1 MAENNPAVAT
11 VEQSRLIANDVGHN
25 AGIAMIVILEIAQ
38 IAIPLLI
45 KLFSSCQST
54 LPATATSDDKSA
66 EMKAYL
72 ANVYD
77 QDSKSFPP
85 FVIRKCRPQVR
96 QSAIQ
101 SGQQYRGIKQLN
113 AITTAT
119 LIRGMNSDQAT
130 VSALVSE
137 AAHCAIALAPDD
149 DTDQTEDD
157 GSNPPVVI

>member
-1 MAENNPAVAT
+1 MAESNPAIAT
-11 VEQSRLIANDVGHN
+11 IEQSRLIANDVGHTV
-25 AGIAMIVILEIAQ
+25 GIAMIAILEIAQ

-54 LPATATSDDKSA
+54 LPAAASPDDKSA

-72 ANVYD
+72 ASVYD
-77 QDSKSFPP
+77 PVTKSFPP

-101 SGQQYRGIKQLN
+101 SGQQCRGLKQLN

-119 LIRGMNSDQAT
+119 LIHGMSSDQST
-130 VSALVSE
+130 VSALVAESALCNVSL
-137 AAHCAIALAPDD
+137 AADD
-149 DTDQTEDD
+149 DTDQTDDD
-157 GSNPPVVI
+157 GSNPAVVL